1 MQSSTSSPFKLG
13 KVTVKPGT
21 YAIESSAAAWKDG
34 GFVRYIMSD
43 VQKTHE
49 YTQASAN
56 VLVAGVIE
64 LAKVS
69 WLTEFGPGSAT
80 RIGTIVGEIIV
91 PFDAVERDPHP
102 YANALWFA
110 CDQLNPM
117 LDSLSTLFGIEHNID
132 IHVEH
137 RLRPVE
143 RLLQNLIMPRP
154 MTVKFNTKGRY
165 NI

>member
-1 MQSSTSSPFKLG
+1 MTSSTSSPFKLG
-13 KVTVKPGT
+13 NVTVKPGT
-21 YAIESSAAAWKDG
+21 FAIESAASAWKDG
-34 GFVRYIMSD
+34 GFVRYVLSD

-49 YTQASAN
+49 YTQATAN
-56 VLVAGVIE
+56 VLVAGVVE
-64 LAKVS
+64 LARVS
-69 WLTEFGPGSAT
+69 WLTDFGPGNAT
-80 RIGTIVGEIIV
+80 RIGTIVAEILV
-91 PFDAVERDPHP
+91 PFDAVERDPQP
-102 YANALWFA
+102 YTKVLWFA

-117 LDSLSTLFGIEHNID
+117 LDSYTTLFGIEHNID

-154 MTVKFNTKGRY
+154 MTMKFNMKGRY

>member
-1 MQSSTSSPFKLG
+1 MTSSANSPFKLG

-21 YAIESSAAAWKDG
+21 YSIDSSASAWKDG

-49 YTQASAN
+49 YTQATAN
-56 VLVAGVIE
+56 VLVAGVVE

-69 WLTEFGPGSAT
+69 WLNEFGPGSAT
-80 RIGTIVGEIIV
+80 RIGTIVGEISV
-91 PFDAVERDPHP
+91 SFDAVERDPHP
-102 YANALWFA
+102 YSKALWFA
-110 CDQLNPM
+110 CEQLNPM
-117 LDSLSTLFGIEHNID
+117 LDTFTTLFGIENNID

-137 RLRPVE
+137 RLRPVD

-154 MTVKFNTKGRY
+154 MTMKFNMKGRY
-165 NI
+165 AI